1 MPYRREADIALAAW
15 RAVERTIETVDPTSP
30 EAARLLETAAELRAS
45 YNACIERARAAY
57 TPERRHAHRQAG
69 MDGGR
74 RSM

>member
-15 RAVERTIETVDPTSP
+15 RAVERTLETVDPTSP
-30 EAARLLETAAELRAS
+30 EAARLLETAAELRSS

-69 MDGGR
+69 VDGGR